1 MGVGEEVGVAVGKAT
16 GVGDELG
23 VGVGVATG
31 AGFFMAM
38 PLFHTNFFPD

>member
-16 GVGDELG
+16 GVGDEI
-23 VGVGVATG
+23 GVGVATG
-31 AGFFMAM
+31 AGFFMVM